1 MGFVYAAAGAMLAP
15 QLAVADDAAV
25 LQQLQQMQER
35 MGQLE
40 DRLQATTDQL
50 EATQKK
56 SDEQQAL
63 IEQAGLANTTGG
75 SGLAAFLETLNI
87 GGHISTQYNYNF
99 NRPDGFSPLVNAN
112 GLRAFDRDANG
123 FSLDQF
129 NLDLSRDIS
138 PEQRAGFVASI
149 YMGKTARVLNQII
162 DGCRVVGVNNVTTGL
177 RDSTGAPVVGFD
189 GEPAFPI
196 YQVDSATN
204 CNSGDGNNIHLSNAY
219 VQYLIPG
226 TEIKA
231 QMGLWQTFI
240 GAEVIDANGNYN
252 ISRSLL
258 FANAIPFEH
267 LGLLFSKKYESGIDW
282 AIGLVNGWDAS
293 NGADI
298 NKSKGT
304 LGRIGYAQDIWA
316 IGLNGYYGMEQV
328 ANEDSNRTLFDL
340 VLNLNPTDDFSMYF
354 NADYGMEQFDSGGQ
368 DRWYG
373 FALAGRY
380 AITERLGASLRGEWM
395 KDRKSLFFNPEF
407 QQLLFGE
414 GSQLWEITTTLDY
427 ALTDHLMARAEF
439 RYDRANLKGTSNNGV
454 FVSQQKDGIARGRQS
469 NQQTVTGELV
479 YTF

>member
-1 MGFVYAAAGAMLAP
+1 MGSGWKGFVCAAASAILLP

-25 LQQLQQMQER
+25 EQQLRQMQER

-40 DRLQATTDQL
+40 DRLQATSDQL

-63 IEQAGLANTTGG
+63 IENAGLSDGAGS
-75 SGLAAFLETLNI
+75 SGLAAFLETLTI
-87 GGHISTQYNYNF
+87 GGHLSTQYNYNF
-99 NRPDGFSPLVNAN
+99 NRPDGFSPLTNAN
-112 GLRAFDRDANG
+112 GLRAFDRDADG
-123 FSLDQF
+123 FSVDQF
-129 NLDLSRDIS
+129 NVDLSRDIS

-149 YMGKTARVLNQII
+149 YMGKTARILNQII
-162 DGCRVVGVNNVTTGL
+162 DGCSVSGVGFVTTPVPDGAGGTVDAVTDLGL
-177 RDSTGAPVVGFD
+177 VED
-189 GEPAFPI
+189 
-196 YQVDSATN
+196 

-226 TEIKA
+226 TDIKA

-258 FANAIPFEH
+258 FTNAIPFEH

-282 AIGLVNGWDAS
+282 AVGLVNGWDPS

-328 ANEDSNRTLFDL
+328 ADEENNRTLFDL
-340 VLNLNPTDDFSMYF
+340 VFNLNPTDSFSMYF

-373 FALAGRY
+373 FAVAGRY

-395 KDRKSLFFNPEF
+395 KDRKSLFFNPEG
-407 QQLLFGE
+407 QQPVLGE
-414 GSQLWEITTTLDY
+414 GSQIWELTSTLDY
-427 ALTDHLMARAEF
+427 ALTDHLKARAEF
-439 RYDRANLKGTSNNGV
+439 RYDQANLKGTSNNGV
-454 FVSQQKDGIARGRQS
+454 FISQQKPGIARPRQA
-469 NQQTVTGELV
+469 NQQTVAGELI

>member
-1 MGFVYAAAGAMLAP
+1 MRSRLKGLVCAAAGAILLP

-25 LQQLQQMQER
+25 QEQLRQMQER

-56 SDEQQAL
+56 SDEQQEL
-63 IEQAGLANTTGG
+63 IERAGLSESSG
-75 SGLAAFLETLNI
+75 SSGIAAFLETLTI

-99 NRPDGFSPLVNAN
+99 NRPDGYSPLLNAN

-129 NLDLSRDIS
+129 NIDLSRDIS
-138 PEQRAGFVASI
+138 PEQRAGFVVST
-149 YMGKTARVLNQII
+149 YMGKTARILNQIT
-162 DGCRVVGVNNVTTGL
+162 DGCPITGI
-177 RDSTGAPVVGFD
+177 DVDTVD
-189 GEPAFPI
+189 GETEVEVFN
-196 YQVDSATN
+196 N
-204 CNSGDGNNIHLSNAY
+204 CNSGDGNQIHLSNAY

-226 TEIKA
+226 TDIKA

-258 FANAIPFEH
+258 FTNAIPFEH
-267 LGLLFSKKYESGIDW
+267 LGLQFSKKYESGIDW

-304 LGRIGYAQDIWA
+304 LGRIGYSQDIWA

-328 ANEDSNRTLFDL
+328 ANEENNRTLFDL
-340 VLNLNPTDDFSMYF
+340 VFNLNPTDSFSMYF

-380 AITERLGASLRGEWM
+380 AITERLGVSLRGEWM

-414 GSQLWEITTTLDY
+414 GSQIWETTATVDY
-427 ALTDHLMARAEF
+427 ALTDHLKARAEF
-439 RYDRANLKGTSNNGV
+439 RYDHANLKGTSDNGV
-454 FVSQQKDGIARGRQS
+454 FVSQQKPGIARPRQA
-469 NQQTVTGELV
+469 NQQTVAGELI

>member
-1 MGFVYAAAGAMLAP
+1 MCAAAGAMLLP
-15 QLAVADDAAV
+15 QIAVAEDAAV
-25 LQQLQQMQER
+25 QEQLQQMQER

-56 SDEQQAL
+56 SDEQQEL
-63 IEQAGLANTTGG
+63 IEKAGLANSAGT
-75 SGLAAFLETLNI
+75 SGLSAFLETLTI
-87 GGHISTQYNYNF
+87 GGHLSTQYNYNF
-99 NRPDGFSPLVNAN
+99 NRPDGYSPLLNAN

-123 FSLDQF
+123 FSVDQF
-129 NLDLSRDIS
+129 NIYLSRDIS
-138 PEQRAGFVASI
+138 PEQRAGFVASL
-149 YMGKTARVLNQII
+149 YMGKTARILNQIT
-162 DGCRVVGVNNVTTGL
+162 DGCPITSIDVDTV
-177 RDSTGAPVVGFD
+177 D
-189 GEPAFPI
+189 GETEVEVFN
-196 YQVDSATN
+196 N
-204 CNSGDGNNIHLSNAY
+204 CNSGDGNQIHLSNAY

-226 TEIKA
+226 TDIKA

-240 GAEVIDANGNYN
+240 GAEVIDANANYN

-258 FANAIPFEH
+258 FTNAIPFEH

-282 AIGLVNGWDAS
+282 AVGLVNGWDAS

-304 LGRIGYAQDIWA
+304 LGRIGYSQDIWA

-328 ANEDSNRTLFDL
+328 ANEDNNRTLFDL
-340 VLNLNPTDDFSMYF
+340 VFNLNPTDSFSMYF

-380 AITERLGASLRGEWM
+380 AITERLGFSLRGEWM

-414 GSQLWEITTTLDY
+414 GSQIWEGTATLDY
-427 ALTDHLMARAEF
+427 ALTDHLKARAEF
-439 RYDRANLKGTSNNGV
+439 RYDHANLKGTSDNGV
-454 FVSQQKDGIARGRQS
+454 FVSQQKPGIARPRQS
-469 NQQTVTGELV
+469 NQQTVAGELI

>member
-1 MGFVYAAAGAMLAP
+1 MRSRLKGLVCAAAGAILLP
-15 QLAVADDAAV
+15 QLAAADDAAV
-25 LQQLQQMQER
+25 QEQLQQMQNR

-63 IEQAGLANTTGG
+63 IERAGLSQTSG
-75 SGLAAFLETLNI
+75 SSGVAAFLETLTV

-99 NRPDGFSPLVNAN
+99 NRPDGYSPLLNAN

-129 NLDLSRDIS
+129 NIDLSRDIS
-138 PEQRAGFVASI
+138 PEQRAGFVASL
-149 YMGKTARVLNQII
+149 YWGKTARILNQIT
-162 DGCRVVGVNNVTTGL
+162 DGCPITSIDVNTSGGTTTV
-177 RDSTGAPVVGFD
+177 D
-189 GEPAFPI
+189 AFN
-196 YQVDSATN
+196 N
-204 CNSGDGNNIHLSNAY
+204 CNSGDGNQVHLSNAY

-226 TEIKA
+226 TDIKA
-231 QMGLWQTFI
+231 QMGLWQTIF
-240 GAEVIDANGNYN
+240 GAEVIDANANYN

-258 FANAIPFEH
+258 FTNAIPFEH
-267 LGLLFSKKYESGIDW
+267 LGLLLSKKYESGIDW
-282 AIGLVNGWDAS
+282 AVGLVNGWDAS

-304 LGRIGYAQDIWA
+304 MGRIGYSQDIWA
-316 IGLNGYYGMEQV
+316 IALNGYYGMEQV
-328 ANEDSNRTLFDL
+328 ANENDNRTLFDL
-340 VLNLNPTDDFSMYF
+340 VFNLNPTESLSMYL

-373 FALAGRY
+373 VALAGRY
-380 AITERLGASLRGEWM
+380 AITERLGFSLRGEWM

-414 GSQLWEITTTLDY
+414 GNQVWETTATLDY
-427 ALTDHLMARAEF
+427 ALTDHLKARAEF
-439 RYDRANLKGTSNNGV
+439 RYDHANLKGTSDNGV
-454 FVSQQKDGIARGRQS
+454 FVSQQKPGIARDRQA
-469 NQQTVTGELV
+469 NQQTVAGELV